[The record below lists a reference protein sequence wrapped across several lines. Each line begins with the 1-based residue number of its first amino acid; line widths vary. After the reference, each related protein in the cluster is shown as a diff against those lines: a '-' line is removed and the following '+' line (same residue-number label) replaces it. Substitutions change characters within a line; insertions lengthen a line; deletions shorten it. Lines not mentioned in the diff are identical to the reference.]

1 MKNAIFSLIAIF
13 ALFAV
18 VNLIY
23 TGEFWDAFFPTVISA
38 ILLFVFSVKKLVTKS
53 KDCWHPILRVLV

>member
-1 MKNAIFSLIAIF
+1 MKNAIFSLIAII

-18 VNLIY
+18 VYLIY

-38 ILLFVFSVKKLVTKS
+38 ILLFVFSVKKLVTSS
-53 KDCWHPILRVLV
+53 KD